1 MKIQKYIH
9 CIKTV
14 KNRLTKK
21 YYKTSR
27 HGSREHAEELSLIL
41 GYYRASRSF
50 QNDTFHAGLRVCHGI
65 GIRKLKPFNRC
76 LNQAQLRGEETG
88 TGGRL

>member
-1 MKIQKYIH
+1 M
-9 CIKTV
+9 CRGV
-14 KNRLTKK
+14 VVNSRLL
-21 YYKTSR
+21 SR
-27 HGSREHAEELSLIL
+27 P
-41 GYYRASRSF
+41 F

-88 TGGRL
+88 TGGRRL